1 MGQLSVVTGGAGFVG
16 RHLVDALVARGDQ
29 VRVVDWADP
38 GRDDVEH
45 LCADITDEAAM
56 AEAVKGAASVFHNAS
71 VVHTKQNQVDFV
83 WKVNL
88 DGTRHV
94 LRGCQAAGVPKLVYV
109 SSGSVV
115 YQGQDIE
122 NGDESL
128 PYWSISQAPYADSK
142 IEAEKEVLAANG
154 EEGVATVALR
164 PHVIFGPG
172 DQRFL
177 PALIKHAKS
186 GKLRYQV
193 GRGTWLSDYTYVGNL
208 VDALLAADQRL
219 SLDAPVA
226 GQAYF
231 ITNGEPMP
239 FWDFVRKVLAAALDL
254 PPLRGRIP
262 HQLVYAIAAVK
273 EGIDTLRGEHHQP
286 RRRPHPLRRPLHVH
300 PPLLPHRQSP
310 PRSRLRPARHRRRRH
325 RANLRAPAGD
335 GVLNRNGRFARR
347 HRIGVGIGVSF
358 SGGIGVSV
366 SFGVSFSVGIGIGV
380 SVGSPRSNL
389 ANMC

>member
-1 MGQLSVVTGGAGFVG
+1 MVTGGAGFVG

-29 VRVVDWADP
+29 VRVVDRADP

-128 PYWSISQAPYADSK
+128 PYSSISQAPYADSK

-172 DQRFL
+172 DERFL

-239 FWDFVRKVLAAALDL
+239 FWDFVRKVLARLDL
-254 PPLRGRIP
+254 PPLRG
-262 HQLVYAIAAVK
+262 K
-273 EGIDTLRGEHHQP
+273 
-286 RRRPHPLRRPLHVH
+286 
-300 PPLLPHRQSP
+300 SP
-310 PRSRLRPARHRRRRH
+310 PARLRHCRRQRRH
-325 RANLRAPAGD
+325 RHPTRWHISPED
-335 GVLNRNGRFARR
+335 GLTRFAIRYMCTHHYFRIDKARR
-347 HRIGVGIGVSF
+347 DLGYDPRVTVDEGIERTCAHLQATGF
-358 SGGIGVSV
+358 
-366 SFGVSFSVGIGIGV
+366 
-380 SVGSPRSNL
+380 
-389 ANMC
+389 